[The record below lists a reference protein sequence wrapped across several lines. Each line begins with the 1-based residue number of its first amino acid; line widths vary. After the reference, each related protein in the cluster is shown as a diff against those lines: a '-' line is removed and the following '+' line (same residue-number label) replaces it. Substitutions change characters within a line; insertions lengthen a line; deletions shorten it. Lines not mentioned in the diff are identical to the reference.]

1 MIIRIRIGHWRFTFT
16 LYQITDITGVNS
28 QLKDGNHILMWD
40 FDDIPLEIVQTE
52 LSIIQS
58 IYDLPNIY
66 ILNTGK
72 PNHYIAYSFAK
83 CSWRLT
89 VEILAATPYLCEDY
103 FKWGVFRKRFTLRVT
118 PKENRKPKLV
128 ALLYSK
134 TKEDV
139 NISELTSWV
148 KDTLS
153 AKSNPFYSCPR
164 QACLL
169 GNQTRATSP
178 SLGTSAQNMR
188 HSQTKHQCEGGN

>member
-1 MIIRIRIGHWRFTFT
+1 MIIRIRIGNWRFTFT

-28 QLKDGNHILMWD
+28 LLPDGNHILMWD
-40 FDDIPLEIVQTE
+40 FDDVPLEIVQSE
-52 LSIIQS
+52 LGIIQS
-58 IYDLPNIY
+58 IYDLPTIY

-83 CSWRLT
+83 CTWRLT
-89 VEILAATPYLCEDY
+89 VEILAATPHICEDY

-118 PKENRKPKLV
+118 PKEGRKPKLV

-134 TKEDV
+134 TPEDV
-139 NISELTSWV
+139 NVSELTSWV

-153 AKSNPFYSCPR
+153 ARSYPFSSSTR

-169 GNQTRATSP
+169 RHAQWAFSLSP
-178 SLGTSAQNMR
+178 KTSAQNMR
-188 HSQTKHQCEGGN
+188 HSQTTQT

>member
-1 MIIRIRIGHWRFTFT
+1 MIIRIRIGNWRFTFT

-28 QLKDGNHILMWD
+28 LLPDGNHILMWD

-58 IYDLPNIY
+58 IYDLPTIY

-83 CSWRLT
+83 CTWRLT
-89 VEILAATPYLCEDY
+89 VEILAATPHICEDY

-118 PKENRKPKLV
+118 PKEGRKPKLV

-134 TKEDV
+134 TPEDV
-139 NISELTSWV
+139 NVSELTSWV

-153 AKSNPFYSCPR
+153 AKSYPFSFCPR
-164 QACLL
+164 QACPL
-169 GNQTRATSP
+169 GHAQWAFSLSP
-178 SLGTSAQNMR
+178 DTSAQNTR
-188 HSQTKHQCEGGN
+188 HSQTTQT